1 MLAKLGVNRKL
12 FNQIQ
17 KVQGEA
23 LQTINFLPNTALV
36 REIYKISESLKL
48 FDFISLKNALLVK
61 NCFEKQLP
69 QTLMNFLKKAAEQ
82 HNHLTCAVTKKC
94 GG

>member
-17 KVQGEA
+17 KVNK

-69 QTLMNFLKKAAEQ
+69 QTLMNFLKKATEQ
-82 HNHLTCAVTKKC
+82 HNHLTCSVTKKC